1 MKDSEWKKKI
11 TAAVDKNP
19 PSEET
24 LNFNPGIKSDYDLID
39 ERKNRVLPE
48 KLELASVLVGI
59 IDMEAPHV
67 LLTKRSAYLKE
78 HPGQVAFPGGK
89 VDNNEDVT
97 DAAIREAR
105 EEVGILKN
113 EISICGYL
121 DTYETGTG
129 YRILPVVGFITNPYT
144 EINNSREVSEVFKVP
159 LRFLMDE
166 RNHKLESSYWK
177 GAVRKYYT
185 IPYNNYYIWGA
196 TAGMLRN
203 LFERLKKN

>member
-1 MKDSEWKKKI
+1 MQTNSFI
-11 TAAVDKNP
+11 SAA
-19 PSEET
+19 SFQET
-24 LNFNPGIKSDYDLID
+24 T
-39 ERKNRVLPE
+39 RVL
-48 KLELASVLVGI
+48 
-59 IDMEAPHV
+59 
-67 LLTKRSAYLKE
+67 
-78 HPGQVAFPGGK
+78 
-89 VDNNEDVT
+89 T

>member
-1 MKDSEWKKKI
+1 MKDSEWKKRI
-11 TAAVDKNP
+11 TDAVDKNP

-144 EINNSREVSEVFKVP
+144 KINNSREVSEVFKVP
-159 LRFLMDE
+159 LRFL
-166 RNHKLESSYWK
+166 
-177 GAVRKYYT
+177 RKYYT